1 MKDVSFLVENG
12 IDVKG
17 SLELFG
23 DMDMYNETASDFLNS
38 VPKKLADIK
47 KYKEASD
54 MPNYAILVHSL
65 KSDSKYLGFTK
76 LAELAYNHEMKSKAN
91 DITYV
96 YTNYDELMREANR
109 IVNVVKEYMGM
120 EVEQEEEKPVIVKDK
135 TILVV
140 DDSNIIRNFIKKIF
154 NDTYEVIVAND
165 GREAIDAISL
175 NPNSNIV
182 GMLLDLN
189 MPNVNG
195 YEVLE
200 YFDKH
205 NLSVPK
211 TYDDLLKSE
220 YKNLIAIPDPKTSGT
235 GYAFYLNAV
244 NIMGEDKA
252 IEYFKKLK
260 NNLREFTTSG
270 SGPTNLLK
278 QGEIAIAMGMTS
290 QGVEAINEG
299 YNFKIVSL
307 KTGAPYNTTSFG
319 IIKGR
324 ENKENVREVFE
335 WLMNDF
341 GKYDKEYF
349 LPDKILKNQ
358 EVKVKNYPTNLKD
371 AKMDGVDSVSVKQDL
386 ISKWEKVNG

>member
-1 MKDVSFLVENG
+1 MKKYICLIFLFILLITTGCSKKAGQVVIYTSMEENRNKALKEQLAEKFPDKDIVVQYLSTGNSAAKIKNEGTNVEAD
-12 IDVKG
+12 IVLD
-17 SLELFG
+17 L
-23 DMDMYNETASDFLNS
+23 ETAHMVELEENF
-38 VPKKLADIK
+38 ADLSSFDTSIYLDGVNK
-47 KYKEASD
+47 SNRCLTWTKYTMAL
-54 MPNYAILVHSL
+54 I
-65 KSDSKYLGFTK
+65 
-76 LAELAYNHEMKSKAN
+76 
-91 DITYV
+91 I
-96 YTNYDELMREANR
+96 
-109 IVNVVKEYMGM
+109 
-120 EVEQEEEKPVIVKDK
+120 DK
-135 TILVV
+135 
-140 DDSNIIRNFIKKIF
+140 N
-154 NDTYEVIVAND
+154 
-165 GREAIDAISL
+165 
-175 NPNSNIV
+175 
-182 GMLLDLN
+182 
-189 MPNVNG
+189 
-195 YEVLE
+195 

-235 GYAFYLNAV
+235 GYAFYLNVV

-371 AKMDGVDSVSVKQDL
+371 AKMDGIDSVSVKQDL

>member
-1 MKDVSFLVENG
+1 MTNGKKITNYLYYQRKYVIINIGDNMKDVSFLVENG

-38 VPKKLADIK
+38 VSKKLADIK

-65 KSDSKYLGFTK
+65 KSDSRYLGFTK

-96 YTNYDELMREANR
+96 YNNYDELMREAHR

-120 EVEQEEEKPVIVKDK
+120 EVEEQEEKPVIVKDK

-165 GREAIDAISL
+165 GKEALDMIAL
-175 NPNSNIV
+175 NQSSNIV

-189 MPNVNG
+189 MPNING
-195 YEVLE
+195 FEVLE

-205 NLSVPK
+205 NLFSKIPVSIVTGDDYRETVDRVFAYPVVDILIKPFNERDIKRIVEK
-211 TYDDLLKSE
+211 T
-220 YKNLIAIPDPKTSGT
+220 
-235 GYAFYLNAV
+235 
-244 NIMGEDKA
+244 
-252 IEYFKKLK
+252 
-260 NNLREFTTSG
+260 
-270 SGPTNLLK
+270 
-278 QGEIAIAMGMTS
+278 
-290 QGVEAINEG
+290 INRG
-299 YNFKIVSL
+299 
-307 KTGAPYNTTSFG
+307 
-319 IIKGR
+319 
-324 ENKENVREVFE
+324 
-335 WLMNDF
+335 
-341 GKYDKEYF
+341 
-349 LPDKILKNQ
+349 
-358 EVKVKNYPTNLKD
+358 
-371 AKMDGVDSVSVKQDL
+371 
-386 ISKWEKVNG
+386 

>member
-1 MKDVSFLVENG
+1 MKDVSFLVGNG
-12 IDVKG
+12 VDIKG

-23 DMDMYNETASDFLNS
+23 DMDMYNETINDFLNS
-38 VPKKLADIK
+38 VSKKLSDIK
-47 KYKEASD
+47 KYKESSD

-96 YTNYDELMREANR
+96 YTNYDELMKEAHR
-109 IVNVVKEYMGM
+109 IVNVAKEYMGIEIE
-120 EVEQEEEKPVIVKDK
+120 EVIKKTTPIKDK

-154 NDTYEVIVAND
+154 NETYEVIVAND

-205 NLSVPK
+205 NLFSRIPVSIV
-211 TYDDLLKSE
+211 TGDD
-220 YKNLIAIPDPKTSGT
+220 Y
-235 GYAFYLNAV
+235 
-244 NIMGEDKA
+244 
-252 IEYFKKLK
+252 
-260 NNLREFTTSG
+260 RET
-270 SGPTNLLK
+270 
-278 QGEIAIAMGMTS
+278 
-290 QGVEAINEG
+290 V
-299 YNFKIVSL
+299 
-307 KTGAPYNTTSFG
+307 
-319 IIKGR
+319 
-324 ENKENVREVFE
+324 
-335 WLMNDF
+335 
-341 GKYDKEYF
+341 
-349 LPDKILKNQ
+349 
-358 EVKVKNYPTNLKD
+358 
-371 AKMDGVDSVSVKQDL
+371 
-386 ISKWEKVNG
+386 EKVFAYPVVDILIKPFNERDIKMIVEKTINR

>member
-1 MKDVSFLVENG
+1 MKKYICLIFLFILLITTGCSKKAGQVVIYTSMEENRNKALKEQLAEKFPDKDIVVQYLSTGNSAAKIKNEGTNVEAD
-12 IDVKG
+12 IVLD
-17 SLELFG
+17 L
-23 DMDMYNETASDFLNS
+23 ETAHMVELEENF
-38 VPKKLADIK
+38 ADLSSFDTSIYLDGVNK
-47 KYKEASD
+47 SNRYLTWTKYTMS
-54 MPNYAILVHSL
+54 LV
-65 KSDSKYLGFTK
+65 
-76 LAELAYNHEMKSKAN
+76 
-91 DITYV
+91 I
-96 YTNYDELMREANR
+96 
-109 IVNVVKEYMGM
+109 
-120 EVEQEEEKPVIVKDK
+120 DK
-135 TILVV
+135 
-140 DDSNIIRNFIKKIF
+140 N
-154 NDTYEVIVAND
+154 
-165 GREAIDAISL
+165 
-175 NPNSNIV
+175 
-182 GMLLDLN
+182 
-189 MPNVNG
+189 
-195 YEVLE
+195 

-235 GYAFYLNAV
+235 GYAFYLNVV

-299 YNFKIVSL
+299 YNFKIISL

-371 AKMDGVDSVSVKQDL
+371 AKMDGIDSVSVKQDL

>member
-1 MKDVSFLVENG
+1 MTNGKKITNYLYYQRKYVIINIGDNMKDVSFLVENG

-120 EVEQEEEKPVIVKDK
+120 EIEQEEEKPVIVKDK

-205 NLSVPK
+205 NLFSKIPVSIVTGDDYRETVDRVFAYPVVDILIKPFNERDIKRIVEK
-211 TYDDLLKSE
+211 TIYR
-220 YKNLIAIPDPKTSGT
+220 G
-235 GYAFYLNAV
+235 
-244 NIMGEDKA
+244 
-252 IEYFKKLK
+252 
-260 NNLREFTTSG
+260 
-270 SGPTNLLK
+270 
-278 QGEIAIAMGMTS
+278 
-290 QGVEAINEG
+290 
-299 YNFKIVSL
+299 
-307 KTGAPYNTTSFG
+307 
-319 IIKGR
+319 
-324 ENKENVREVFE
+324 
-335 WLMNDF
+335 
-341 GKYDKEYF
+341 
-349 LPDKILKNQ
+349 
-358 EVKVKNYPTNLKD
+358 
-371 AKMDGVDSVSVKQDL
+371 
-386 ISKWEKVNG
+386 

>member
-1 MKDVSFLVENG
+1 MTNGKKITNYLYYQRKYVIINIGDDMKDVSFLVENG

-54 MPNYAILVHSL
+54 MTNYAILVHSL

-205 NLSVPK
+205 NLFSKIPVSIVTGDDYRETVDRVFAYPVVDILIKPFNERDIKRIVEK
-211 TYDDLLKSE
+211 TIYR
-220 YKNLIAIPDPKTSGT
+220 G
-235 GYAFYLNAV
+235 
-244 NIMGEDKA
+244 
-252 IEYFKKLK
+252 
-260 NNLREFTTSG
+260 
-270 SGPTNLLK
+270 
-278 QGEIAIAMGMTS
+278 
-290 QGVEAINEG
+290 
-299 YNFKIVSL
+299 
-307 KTGAPYNTTSFG
+307 
-319 IIKGR
+319 
-324 ENKENVREVFE
+324 
-335 WLMNDF
+335 
-341 GKYDKEYF
+341 
-349 LPDKILKNQ
+349 
-358 EVKVKNYPTNLKD
+358 
-371 AKMDGVDSVSVKQDL
+371 
-386 ISKWEKVNG
+386 

>member
-1 MKDVSFLVENG
+1 MTNGKKITNYLYYQRKYVIINIGDNMKDVSFLVENG

-120 EVEQEEEKPVIVKDK
+120 EVEQEEEKPVIVKDN

-205 NLSVPK
+205 NLFSKIPVSIVTGDDYRETVDRVFAYPVVDILIKPFNERDIKRIVEK
-211 TYDDLLKSE
+211 TIYR
-220 YKNLIAIPDPKTSGT
+220 G
-235 GYAFYLNAV
+235 
-244 NIMGEDKA
+244 
-252 IEYFKKLK
+252 
-260 NNLREFTTSG
+260 
-270 SGPTNLLK
+270 
-278 QGEIAIAMGMTS
+278 
-290 QGVEAINEG
+290 
-299 YNFKIVSL
+299 
-307 KTGAPYNTTSFG
+307 
-319 IIKGR
+319 
-324 ENKENVREVFE
+324 
-335 WLMNDF
+335 
-341 GKYDKEYF
+341 
-349 LPDKILKNQ
+349 
-358 EVKVKNYPTNLKD
+358 
-371 AKMDGVDSVSVKQDL
+371 
-386 ISKWEKVNG
+386 

>member
-1 MKDVSFLVENG
+1 MTNGKKITNYLYYQRKYAIINIGDNMKDVSFLVENG

-205 NLSVPK
+205 NLFSKIPVSIVTGDDYRETVDRVFAYPVVDILIKPFNERDIKRIVEK
-211 TYDDLLKSE
+211 TIYR
-220 YKNLIAIPDPKTSGT
+220 G
-235 GYAFYLNAV
+235 
-244 NIMGEDKA
+244 
-252 IEYFKKLK
+252 
-260 NNLREFTTSG
+260 
-270 SGPTNLLK
+270 
-278 QGEIAIAMGMTS
+278 
-290 QGVEAINEG
+290 
-299 YNFKIVSL
+299 
-307 KTGAPYNTTSFG
+307 
-319 IIKGR
+319 
-324 ENKENVREVFE
+324 
-335 WLMNDF
+335 
-341 GKYDKEYF
+341 
-349 LPDKILKNQ
+349 
-358 EVKVKNYPTNLKD
+358 
-371 AKMDGVDSVSVKQDL
+371 
-386 ISKWEKVNG
+386 

>member
-1 MKDVSFLVENG
+1 MTNGKKITNYLYYQRKYVIINIGDDMKDVSFLVENG

-120 EVEQEEEKPVIVKDK
+120 EIEQEEEKPVIVKDK

-205 NLSVPK
+205 NLFSKIPVSIVTGDDYRETVDRVFAYPVVDILIKPFNERDIKRIVEK
-211 TYDDLLKSE
+211 TIYR
-220 YKNLIAIPDPKTSGT
+220 G
-235 GYAFYLNAV
+235 
-244 NIMGEDKA
+244 
-252 IEYFKKLK
+252 
-260 NNLREFTTSG
+260 
-270 SGPTNLLK
+270 
-278 QGEIAIAMGMTS
+278 
-290 QGVEAINEG
+290 
-299 YNFKIVSL
+299 
-307 KTGAPYNTTSFG
+307 
-319 IIKGR
+319 
-324 ENKENVREVFE
+324 
-335 WLMNDF
+335 
-341 GKYDKEYF
+341 
-349 LPDKILKNQ
+349 
-358 EVKVKNYPTNLKD
+358 
-371 AKMDGVDSVSVKQDL
+371 
-386 ISKWEKVNG
+386 